1 MVLLGVVSV
10 CVGVGK
16 DRIGDNSPVSPV
28 SILRTPT
35 EFFLFAPMTCTLP
48 DNTWLPAAA
57 HVQLHDNSSVW
68 MDPAVTICVLPKLGD
83 ARPNPHSL
91 FDIQNIQKAS

>member
-16 DRIGDNSPVSPV
+16 DRIGDNSPV

-48 DNTWLPAAA
+48 DNT
-57 HVQLHDNSSVW
+57 
-68 MDPAVTICVLPKLGD
+68 
-83 ARPNPHSL
+83 
-91 FDIQNIQKAS
+91 